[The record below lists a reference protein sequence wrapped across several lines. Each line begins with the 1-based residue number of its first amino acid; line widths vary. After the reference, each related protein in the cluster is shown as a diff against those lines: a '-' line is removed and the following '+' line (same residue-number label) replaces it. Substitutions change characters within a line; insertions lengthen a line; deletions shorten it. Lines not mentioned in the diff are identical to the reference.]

1 MRTLARPRI
10 CTNTQKHMTESKR
23 DFLTDLFFHY
33 TDKELQENYLKFVEL
48 VKDTWPTL
56 PPQVVDTMKKAATC
70 RRSIHLMML
79 AVLVMEEDVGQEN
92 GLVKHAI
99 QNAVPLWR
107 LMFFRRMA
115 RIMLDLYMRPQQAG
129 DCRVPDPTDLVPT
142 LWSAYTK
149 FMDKGTEWRD
159 FYAAEEAKKLAQAT
173 TMMRMGK
180 HQH

>member
-1 MRTLARPRI
+1 
-10 CTNTQKHMTESKR
+10 MTTKNNDESKR

-33 TDKELQENYLKFVEL
+33 TDKELQGNYLKFVEM
-48 VKDTWPTL
+48 VKHTLPTL
-56 PPQVVDTMKKAATC
+56 PPQVIATMEKAVSC
-70 RRSIHLMML
+70 RKSMHLMML
-79 AVLVMEEDVGQEN
+79 AVLVMEEDAGQEN
-92 GLVKHAI
+92 GLVKHAM

-149 FMDKGTEWRD
+149 YMDKGTEWRD
-159 FYAAEEAKKLAQAT
+159 FFAAEEAKKLAQTT
-173 TMMRMGK
+173 TMIHMSK
-180 HQH
+180 HQR